1 MSKRNLEVTNTRD
14 PNKSMNAFSFVSQ
27 QFQISIFYRN
37 AFSFVLNPNLLVC
50 AVLLSYCAEFKTNLQ
65 EMQRQAVDNSKGLM
79 SWFTADKGPPPLIPS
94 THLAVSFWASWFL
107 LAIES
112 QSYSVFYQHV
122 FEALFKKDKTTLDQ
136 AVRVS

>member
-1 MSKRNLEVTNTRD
+1 MLSRLCVESKSSSSCST
-14 PNKSMNAFSFVSQ
+14 SF
-27 QFQISIFYRN
+27 
-37 AFSFVLNPNLLVC
+37 
-50 AVLLSYCAEFKTNLQ
+50 LLSYRVESKTNLQ

-122 FEALFKKDKTTLDQ
+122 FEVLYKKDKTTLDQ
-136 AVRVS
+136 AVRVSSLSSALILISIYAN